1 MARDITSEDIRNV
14 EFRTVFR
21 GLDRAEVEDALDV
34 AARRLTELEAETAK
48 LKAQIE
54 EGPRQDLSSE
64 FESVGREVSAILQ
77 SAREAAESMRERA
90 NLDAARWRSEA
101 MEESETARKEAA
113 ADAEALRHD
122 AWVTGTE
129 LLEQSMANAE
139 AMRAAAE
146 RDVLTV
152 MGEAEREAHR
162 LTSGARR
169 EAEDL
174 IRNANMEAEKTAADA
189 AKRRDEIIDRANR
202 EAATAQERTRA
213 LELRRDE
220 LLEELENVRSTLTRL
235 EGSLDER
242 REALD
247 LTQYQ
252 EPSNVRVVHPPSEA
266 KEQWQLGETV
276 RVVPQDGGTEPDG
289 GLAEEVSDQVAR
301 MREPDPDRQLEP
313 ETHLEPE
320 PETPLEPEP
329 SPERE
334 HRPEPEPEPHPQA
347 EVTPEPAQ
355 DETSE
360 LLHRVAESDHIEP
373 ENEQPEDKDDLEAL
387 FASLRGGGDTVAATV
402 RETGVPSQQPVDQD
416 DDGDDAEEDGT
427 DWIAVRDSRLL
438 PITNRALRGV
448 KKAMTEIQNQ
458 ALDNLRTTDD
468 WVPDESAIAESVHA
482 ELVAVWAESFAAGHV
497 VAEQMGGERL
507 KRPSTPA
514 SNADNEFA
522 SDLAK
527 AVGSA
532 LESTG
537 DGPRQRQS
545 AASRVF
551 RVWRSDEAERRIR
564 DLAILGYEL
573 GIEKSRSVK
582 TG

>member
-21 GLDRAEVEDALDV
+21 GLDRAEVENALDV
-34 AARRLTELEAETAK
+34 AAHRLAELEAETRK
-48 LKAQIE
+48 LKAQLE
-54 EGPRQDLSSE
+54 EAPRQDLASE
-64 FESVGREVSAILQ
+64 FENVGREVAAILQ

-90 NLDAARWRSEA
+90 NLDSARWRSEA
-101 MEESETARKEAA
+101 MAEAETARKEAA

-169 EAEDL
+169 DAEDL
-174 IRNANMEAEKTAADA
+174 VRNANMEAEKATGEA

-235 EGSLDER
+235 EGSLEER

-252 EPSNVRVVHPPSEA
+252 EASNVRVVHPPADA
-266 KEQWQLGETV
+266 KEQWRLGETV
-276 RVVPQDGGTEPDG
+276 RVVPQDSQTEPDA
-289 GLAEEVSDQVAR
+289 GLADEVSDQVAR
-301 MREPDPDRQLEP
+301 MREPDPGRQPEERDLE
-313 ETHLEPE
+313 TEPE
-320 PETPLEPEP
+320 PE
-329 SPERE
+329 
-334 HRPEPEPEPHPQA
+334 A
-347 EVTPEPAQ
+347 EVTEEQAVEKPSGSPRAGPADQDSEGPE
-355 DETSE
+355 SE
-360 LLHRVAESDHIEP
+360 GPESEEP
-373 ENEQPEDKDDLEAL
+373 ETEEPKDRDDLEAL
-387 FASLRGGGDTVAATV
+387 FASLRGGGEVVAPAV
-402 RETGVPSQQPVDQD
+402 GEPEEPSRQPVDQD
-416 DDGDDAEEDGT
+416 DGVEEEDEEGT

-448 KKAMTEIQNQ
+448 KKAMTEIQNV
-458 ALDNLRTTDD
+458 ALDNLRISDD

-482 ELVAVWAESFAAGHV
+482 ELVAVWSESFAAGHI
-497 VAEQMGGERL
+497 VAEQMEGDKL
-507 KRPSTPA
+507 KRPGTPA
-514 SNADNEFA
+514 SSADKDFA
-522 SDLAK
+522 SDLANS
-527 AVGSA
+527 VRNA

-537 DGPRQRQS
+537 NGPRERQS

-564 DLAILGYEL
+564 DLAILGYES
-573 GIEKSRSVK
+573 GIEKSRSVT